1 MSQQSNSPKLNS
13 SLQISYKKQSTRVA
27 LPTGEGGTNNST
39 LSITNQANVG
49 PWLNSSSQSSQ
60 AGRSGGSRHLSERVN
75 GKDNARLDRTIRS
88 DQDNQLSPTQL
99 TRPLH
104 KSQFES
110 RNGSVKQGRLGQLGE
125 KRSETAKK
133 ATKPLVDYESDS
145 DDCEIVE
152 SKPAVFQVQ
161 PPENQQQN
169 LTSRI
174 PSQSTQL
181 GRVKS
186 LKKKLDAD
194 GYPISSYTASKT
206 KVSQSIRPRDL
217 NQFSSTN
224 CEPQEHATSHGLKR
238 KEGPIESINPASTKR
253 VRAESLAEQ
262 PEIRKDSS
270 VSQAVDVEAM
280 TKTQQPAIIGTLS
293 PSDRGLLPS
302 EENQRQQKEAKR
314 HSPESSSSS
323 NRDIKATSPLTKQA
337 GKSAHS
343 GDKRQR
349 NDEHLETTAGKRPKT
364 SQIAQSHTLTEPN
377 TLQKKARGSSVLAKR
392 RAAGGRSLLPLG
404 DKSQQ
409 PAMPAVLPNGLS
421 RGSQAVDDVRK
432 GDWLAH
438 SPKSVQHA
446 QQSPAGCKTDTPHPR
461 QPPVT
466 VQGDPMTCVVG
477 PSHVPAFDPTSS
489 HRPSTS
495 TRTGSDGIRSESIVP
510 LPAGHIITK
519 PIIDTRDLSATCDG
533 QDIRLGQNENWTLGD
548 VAKDDRLR
556 MAPGLTKEDFRT
568 QLPTTNMDFLQ
579 SPLIAFPL
587 TSMPSPT
594 IEQPTADKVAGEK
607 RSRSEQAEDELY
619 EEYEQEFSSNKR
631 QRFNNKFTST
641 SSSPSFSATDN
652 KKKRSE
658 TRKRDIDAANLP
670 TVEAYTSTTN
680 FDPATFNDSDID
692 AAFED
697 PEMETTRTPT
707 PAPPTSSNNDNNNN
721 SNQEPPLGEIVPM
734 SSFAYLFNT
743 GYPPFVDP
751 FEYTSEQEISDSIA
765 RWDM

>member
-13 SLQISYKKQSTRVA
+13 SLQMSYKKQSTRGA
-27 LPTGEGGTNNST
+27 LPTGERGTNNST
-39 LSITNQANVG
+39 LSTTNQANAT

-60 AGRSGGSRHLSERVN
+60 ASRSEGPRHLSERVN
-75 GKDNARLDRTIRS
+75 GRDNARLDRTIRS
-88 DQDNQLSPTQL
+88 DQDNQPIPTQL
-99 TRPLH
+99 TRPLQ
-104 KSQFES
+104 KSRFES
-110 RNGSVKQGRLGQLGE
+110 RNGSVKPCRPGQLGE

-133 ATKPLVDYESDS
+133 ATKPLVDHKPDS

-161 PPENQQQN
+161 PPENQQRN

-238 KEGPIESINPASTKR
+238 KEGSIESINPASTKR
-253 VRAESLAEQ
+253 VRAEPLAEQ
-262 PEIRKDSS
+262 PEIHKDSS
-270 VSQAVDVEAM
+270 ASQAVDVEAM

-364 SQIAQSHTLTEPN
+364 SQIAQSHTLTKPN
-377 TLQKKARGSSVLAKR
+377 TLQKKARGSPVLAKR
-392 RAAGGRSLLPLG
+392 RAAGGRSLLPLE

-409 PAMPAVLPNGLS
+409 PAMLPNGLS
-421 RGSQAVDDVRK
+421 RGSQAVDDVRR

-438 SPKSVQHA
+438 SPKSVQYA

-466 VQGDPMTCVVG
+466 VQSDPMTCVVG
-477 PSHVPAFDPTSS
+477 PSYVPAFDPTSS

-495 TRTGSDGIRSESIVP
+495 TRTGSDGIRSESIEP
-510 LPAGHIITK
+510 LPAGHITTK
-519 PIIDTRDLSATCDG
+519 PIIDTRDLSAACDS
-533 QDIRLGQNENWTLGD
+533 QHIRLGQIEIWTLVD
-548 VAKDDRLR
+548 VPNDDGLR
-556 MAPGLTKEDFRT
+556 MAPGSTEEDFRA

-579 SPLIAFPL
+579 SPLIPFAL

-619 EEYEQEFSSNKR
+619 EEYEQEFSSNKK
-631 QRFNNKFTST
+631 QRLDNEFITST

-658 TRKRDIDAANLP
+658 TRKRNIDAANLP

-697 PEMETTRTPT
+697 PEMETTKTPT
-707 PAPPTSSNNDNNNN
+707 PAPSSSLSNDNNNS
-721 SNQEPPLGEIVPM
+721 SNQEEPPLGEIVPM

-743 GYPPFVDP
+743 GYPPF
-751 FEYTSEQEISDSIA
+751 EYTSEQEISDSIA
-765 RWDM
+765 RWDA